1 MTPLC
6 PTHQVPIGP
15 GGCPRCLREVV
26 LAREA
31 ESRHFW
37 RWAAIVFGSLF
48 AAVALTVVFWP
59 KPRKVETRLDPA
71 PFRKAMEAVEDVL
84 YHTDRL
90 DYGHQVALQGGLAE
104 FEVVLRRLRPSVA
117 QRRALERYPM
127 FCTMASHEV
136 GNDGFDLVATRKK
149 WEALR
154 EEHFNQAVWFRTS
167 SPALEL
173 AQTTESA
180 RGIPADVHLYQPVI
194 DELRLLVS
202 RAEAASQ
209 TRIDDDD
216 YVPTI
221 DRRSS
226 AKDELKA
233 DLARIRQGFPAK
245 AHDKDPL
252 WRKAHIDL
260 EAAMTAAG
268 YMLGPI
274 GARTRTAG
282 AAVDRAQ
289 QSLDAAMAAR

>member
-6 PTHQVPIGP
+6 PRHQVPIVA
-15 GGCPRCLREVV
+15 GGCPRCLREVE
-26 LAREA
+26 LARQA

-48 AAVALTVVFWP
+48 VAVALTVVFWP
-59 KPRKVETRLDPA
+59 RPRKVETRLDPA
-71 PFRKAMEAVEDVL
+71 AFRPAIEAVEAAL

-90 DYGHQVALQGGLAE
+90 GDEQMESLRSGLSDLEAR
-104 FEVVLRRLRPSVA
+104 LRKLRPSVA
-117 QRRALERYPM
+117 QRRAMERYPM
-127 FCTMASHEV
+127 FCAMAAHEV
-136 GNDGFDLVATRKK
+136 GSDGFDLVATRKK
-149 WEALR
+149 WQALR
-154 EEHFNQAVWFRTS
+154 AEHFHPAPWFRTS

-173 AQTTESA
+173 AQATDSA

-209 TRIDDDD
+209 PRGDYDDA
-216 YVPTI
+216 PGFSPQT
-221 DRRSS
+221 S
-226 AKDELKA
+226 AKEELKA

-245 AHDKDPL
+245 AADKDPL
-252 WRKAHIDL
+252 WRKAHTDL

-274 GARTRTAG
+274 GARTRAAG

-289 QSLDAAMAAR
+289 QSLDAARAAR

>member
-6 PTHQVPIGP
+6 PTHQVPIAP

-37 RWAAIVFGSLF
+37 RWAALVFGSLF
-48 AAVALTVVFWP
+48 VAVALTVVFWP
-59 KPRKVETRLDPA
+59 RPRKVETRLDSA
-71 PFRKAMEAVEDVL
+71 PFRPAIEAVEAVL
-84 YHTDRL
+84 YQTDRI
-90 DYGHQVALQGGLAE
+90 DYGQQVALQGGLAD
-104 FEVVLRRLRPSVA
+104 FQVALRRLRPSVA
-117 QRRALERYPM
+117 QRRALEQYPM

-154 EEHFNQAVWFRTS
+154 GEHFHPASWFRTS

-194 DELRLLVS
+194 NELRLLVS

-209 TRIDDDD
+209 TRSGYDEDA
-216 YVPTI
+216 PTF
-221 DRRSS
+221 SPQTS
-226 AKDELKA
+226 AKEELKA
-233 DLARIRQGFPAK
+233 DIARIRQGFPAK
-245 AHDKDPL
+245 ALDKDPA
-252 WRKAHIDL
+252 WRKAHADL

-274 GARTRTAG
+274 GARTRAAG

-289 QSLDAAMAAR
+289 QSLDAAMAVR